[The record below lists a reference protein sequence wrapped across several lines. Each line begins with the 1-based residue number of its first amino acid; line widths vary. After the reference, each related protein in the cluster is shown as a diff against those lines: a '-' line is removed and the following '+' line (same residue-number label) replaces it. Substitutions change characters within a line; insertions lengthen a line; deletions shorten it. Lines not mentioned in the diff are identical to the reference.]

1 MSTYFLKRKELKM
14 GNHKLE
20 EKIAKC
26 KEFDDY
32 YNLEKII
39 NGNMYY
45 DGKKIDLDEYLK
57 SNKIVEIKNEEDEDA
72 QNFSIDLI
80 EF

>member
-1 MSTYFLKRKELKM
+1 
-14 GNHKLE
+14 
-20 EKIAKC
+20 
-26 KEFDDY
+26 
-32 YNLEKII
+32 
-39 NGNMYY
+39 MYY
-45 DGKKIDLDEYLK
+45 DGKKIDLDKYLK